1 MGILQDYLLN
11 DETYEDGLK
20 RALRCWSN
28 DLKTMSNLATKV
40 EELEAELEHW
50 SQHYQMINRQN
61 VRITELEERIEELE
75 GALGYYDPDDIAL
88 KNSGNGRK
96 S

>member
-28 DLKTMSNLATKV
+28 EVEKGVELTAKV
-40 EELEAELEHW
+40 EELKAELRVL
-50 SQHYQMINRQN
+50 RQGSVTN
-61 VRITELEERIEELE
+61 
-75 GALGYYDPDDIAL
+75 PPAL
-88 KNSGNGRK
+88 KETE
-96 S
+96 